1 MNLLKPLYAICL
13 IALVS
18 GCGRPPPAGG
28 PPSDY
33 SVNAVVAPVVNE
45 PVSDIAR
52 VVGSLRARDA
62 VDVVS
67 ELSAPVKNILFR
79 EGEAVKAGQPLV
91 QLDDDKV
98 RARVAE
104 AEARYRLADTNR
116 QRSEELLASQ
126 TISRQEADQVNAGF
140 GVAEAVFNL
149 LKQELEDTVIKA
161 PFDGVTSDRLV
172 SPGQLLSVGQAV
184 TRLVRMDPLEVEF
197 NLSERQ
203 AAVVK
208 AGQKIVMRTAAATIA
223 PVEGE
228 VFFVDPVVDPLSRT
242 VLVKA
247 RVANPEFQLKPGM
260 YGSIEL
266 ILSVRDDALVIPESA
281 VRYRGDQAYVVTVNA
296 ETRAEFRNVTVGQR
310 MPGKVEIIEGLT
322 TDDRVVVEGF
332 QKMGPGTGII
342 ISPASARYGIEL

>member
-1 MNLLKPLYAICL
+1 MNLIRFLIIVCTVAI
-13 IALVS
+13 VS
-18 GCGRPPPAGG
+18 ACGRPPPAGG
-28 PPSDY
+28 PPADY
-33 SVNAVVAPVVNE
+33 SVSAVVAPAANE

-67 ELSAPVKNILFR
+67 ELSAPVKEILFR

-98 RARVAE
+98 SARVAE
-104 AEARYRLADTNR
+104 AEARFRLAQTNR
-116 QRSEELLASQ
+116 KRSEELLESQ
-126 TISRQEADQVNAGF
+126 TISRQEFDQVSAEF

-149 LKQELEDTVIKA
+149 LKRELEDAVIKA
-161 PFDGVTSDRLV
+161 PFDGLISDRQV

-203 AAVVK
+203 AVAVE
-208 AGQKIVMRTAAATIA
+208 AGQKIIMRAAASTIA

-228 VFFVDPVVDPLSRT
+228 VFFIDPVVDPQSRT

-247 RVANPEFQLKPGM
+247 LIPNPEFQLKPGM
-260 YGSIEL
+260 YGNIEL
-266 ILSVRDDALVIPESA
+266 ILNVREDALVIPESA
-281 VRYRGDQAYVVTVNA
+281 VRYRGDQAYVVIVNA
-296 ETRAEFRNVTVGQR
+296 ELRAEFRNVAVGQR
-310 MPGKVEIIEGLT
+310 MPGKVEITDGLAAGE
-322 TDDRVVVEGF
+322 RVVVEGF

-342 ISPASARYGIEL
+342 ISPASARYGIEP